1 MTGILRFFFLF
12 CPHTHSQ
19 PSLHNHH
26 LCQYGPRYTTTQHHL
41 ASIEAHFVHFESN
54 YGFSSP
60 RGILIPRFAQ
70 IVMYAALPLRAARR
84 RQGATAAELLNKKRF
99 FFFAPQLLGHFS
111 CDKQVLNRPIP
122 IICAYSKLNLKSRT
136 FAFFSLLLRRKMVRF
151 CDANSNLLLI
161 SQLITVHL
169 CNLHS

>member
-19 PSLHNHH
+19 PSLHNHR
-26 LCQYGPRYTTTQHHL
+26 LCQYGPSTTTQHHL

-84 RQGATAAELLNKKRF
+84 RQGAAAAELLNKKRF

-136 FAFFSLLLRRKMVRF
+136 FAFFFIIDPS
-151 CDANSNLLLI
+151 
-161 SQLITVHL
+161 
-169 CNLHS
+169 